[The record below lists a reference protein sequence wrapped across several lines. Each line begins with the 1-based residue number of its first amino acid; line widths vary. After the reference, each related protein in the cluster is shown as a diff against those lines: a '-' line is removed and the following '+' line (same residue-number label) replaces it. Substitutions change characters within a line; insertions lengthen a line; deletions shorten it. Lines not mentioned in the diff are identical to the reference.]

1 MAKTKSSK
9 AKSRAAAKKPA
20 RKVVKLVAKKPAKK
34 ANGNGKSNGLP
45 KPSNKPYGQA
55 GLALQG
61 VRILDFT
68 HVQSGPT
75 CTQLL
80 AYMGADVIK
89 VERPGAGD
97 ITRGQLR
104 DVPNADSLYFTMLN
118 GTKRSITI
126 DSKHPKGMEI
136 LNRLIKTCDV
146 LVENF
151 APGALD
157 RMGLTWEYVHK
168 LNPRMIVASVKGFGP
183 GPYED
188 CKVYENVAQC
198 AGGAASTTGFREG
211 PPLVTGA
218 QIGDSGTGLHLA
230 LGIVSA
236 LYQRIRTGRGQRVL
250 CAMQDGVLNLARV
263 KLRDQQRLAHGPLTE
278 YSQYSEG
285 VPFGK
290 AVPRAGN
297 DSGGGQPAWLAQVQ
311 GLGERSRRLLYF
323 ITQAPVWGAICD
335 LIGEPTWK
343 TDPDYATPKA
353 RLPRLKKIF
362 ARIEEWTMTK
372 TKFEVMDICQCG
384 TTFRCGPI
392 LSMKEI
398 AEDQSLRATG
408 TVVEVDHPTRGK
420 YLTVGNPIKLSDS
433 PAKVERSPL
442 LGEHTEEILSKVL
455 GYKACRDRRH
465 QEVGR
470 DHRAGQVEG
479 GGVTTSLSLR
489 RGERQAAVAV
499 VPAKAGT
506 AVITAEARGIASPHR
521 SPAVLDA
528 RHAEIRGRMSQC
540 VSWSTA
546 SRPSARPCWKR
557 CSSAAKTSLPS
568 MSRRRRKA
576 PRPTR

>member
-1 MAKTKSSK
+1 MAKKKSKK
-9 AKSRAAAKKPA
+9 AKRAKVKAAAKKSA
-20 RKVVKLVAKKPAKK
+20 RKVVKLAARKKTKSAKK
-34 ANGNGKSNGLP
+34 ANGNGLP
-45 KPSNKPYGQA
+45 RPSSKPYGMA
-55 GLALQG
+55 GRALEG
-61 VRILDFT
+61 LRILDFT

-80 AYMGADVIK
+80 AYMGADVLK

-118 GTKRSITI
+118 GSKRSITI
-126 DSKHPKGMEI
+126 DSKHPQGVEI

-157 RMGLTWEYVHK
+157 RMGLTWEHIHK
-168 LNPRMIVASVKGFGP
+168 TNPRMIVASVKGFGP

-198 AGGAASTTGFREG
+198 AGGSASTTGFREG

-230 LGIVSA
+230 LGIMAA
-236 LYQRIRTGRGQRVL
+236 LYQRNRTGRGQKVL

-278 YSQYSEG
+278 YSQYGEG
-285 VPFGK
+285 VPFGR

-297 DSGGGQPAWLAQVQ
+297 DSGGGQPGWIVKCKGWENDPDAY
-311 GLGERSRRLLYF
+311 LYF

-335 LIGEPTWK
+335 VIGEPTWK
-343 TDPDYATPKA
+343 TDPEYATPKA
-353 RLPRLKKIF
+353 RLPKLKQIF
-362 ARIEEWTMTK
+362 SRIEQFTMTMTK
-372 TKFEVMDICQCG
+372 FEAMDLFNKHDIP
-384 TTFRCGPI
+384 CGPI

-398 AEDQSLRATG
+398 AEEQSLRTTG

-433 PAKVERSPL
+433 PADVRRSPL
-442 LGEHTEEILSKVL
+442 LGEHTDEILKDVL
-455 GYKACRDRRH
+455 GFKA
-465 QEVGR
+465 
-470 DHRAGQVEG
+470 
-479 GGVTTSLSLR
+479 
-489 RGERQAAVAV
+489 
-499 VPAKAGT
+499 
-506 AVITAEARGIASPHR
+506 
-521 SPAVLDA
+521 
-528 RHAEIRGRMSQC
+528 AEIAEIKNSG
-540 VSWSTA
+540 A
-546 SRPSARPCWKR
+546 LSAPPKKEK
-557 CSSAAKTSLPS
+557 AA
-568 MSRRRRKA
+568 
-576 PRPTR
+576 